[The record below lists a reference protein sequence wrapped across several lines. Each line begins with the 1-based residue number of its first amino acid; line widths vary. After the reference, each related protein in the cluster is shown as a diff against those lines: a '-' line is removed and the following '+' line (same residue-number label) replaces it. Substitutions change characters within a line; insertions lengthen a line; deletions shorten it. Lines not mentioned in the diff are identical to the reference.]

1 MKKKLVSITTDAQEV
16 KELIIKELKKKRHL
30 FPIIEGKFEMQGYFP
45 SKEMLRIITKL
56 ILNEWMEKVDIHVIS
71 QEEPEKLPPVEEVE
85 KTPEKELT
93 IQDKVRLYIE
103 KNGGQLDM
111 EQMEN
116 ELKMSRTNI
125 RNTLTALKK
134 KNILQN
140 PKRGFWIKA
149 QVPIETKVKQE
160 VVPGVQIEPVKQ
172 DTIYKN
178 VDYEPI
184 VKYIM
189 SRKKF
194 TVEALRQKFPG
205 DNERIPRVIKEMMK
219 KNYIIEDRENIG
231 SYYVE
236 LAVRLYY
243 FIQRNPKTTIEKM
256 KAEMPL
262 EDMREM
268 QRKVKIGLESNILY
282 KTKQGGYILKQPL

>member
-45 SKEMLRIITKL
+45 SKEMLRIISKL
-56 ILNEWMEKVDIHVIS
+56 ILNEWMEKVDIHVVS
-71 QEEPEKLPPVEEVE
+71 QEEPKQLPPVEEIE

-103 KNGGQLDM
+103 KNGGQLDI
-111 EQMEN
+111 EQMEK
-116 ELKMSRTNI
+116 ELEISRISI
-125 RNTLTALKK
+125 RNALTALKK
-134 KNILQN
+134 KNILEN
-140 PKRGFWIKA
+140 SKRGFWIKA
-149 QVPIETKVKQE
+149 QAPIETEVKQE
-160 VVPGVQIEPVKQ
+160 VVPDVQIKTVKQ
-172 DTIYKN
+172 DNIYKN
-178 VDYEPI
+178 VDYESV

-194 TVEALRQKFPG
+194 TVEALRQKFPE
-205 DNERIPRVIKEMMK
+205 DNERIPKIIKEMVK
-219 KNYIIEDRENIG
+219 KDYIIEDRENIG

-236 LAVRLYY
+236 LAIRIYY
-243 FIQRNPKTTIEKM
+243 FIQKNPKTTIAKM

-262 EDMREM
+262 EDAMEM
-268 QRKVKIGLESNILY
+268 QRKVKMGLESNILY
-282 KTKQGGYILKQPL
+282 KTEQGGYILKRPL